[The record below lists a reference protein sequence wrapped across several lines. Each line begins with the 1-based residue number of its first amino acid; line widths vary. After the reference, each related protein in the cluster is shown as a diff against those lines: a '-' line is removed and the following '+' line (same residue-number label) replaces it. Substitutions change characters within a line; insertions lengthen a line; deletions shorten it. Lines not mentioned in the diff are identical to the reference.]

1 MKILHIHPSMGGGGI
16 EAMICALV
24 NEMSKSNDVTLCTIY
39 SPKKMMSL
47 SKNYLLQYTVS
58 L

>member
-1 MKILHIHPSMGGGGI
+1 MKLLHIHTSRGGGGI
-16 EAMICALV
+16 EALMCALV
-24 NEMSKSNDVTLCTIY
+24 KDMSNSHDVTLCTIY

-47 SKNYLLQYTVS
+47 SKNYQHLYTES